1 MSADLREKLDE
12 SGKVILMEREA
23 FPDSTLSE
31 IYNPGAMPPGL
42 VKAHAMNE
50 KLVLSVYGLKPNA
63 SDEEILARLFE
74 CYVELSEPAL
84 FSEA

>member
-1 MSADLREKLDE
+1 
-12 SGKVILMEREA
+12 
-23 FPDSTLSE
+23 
-31 IYNPGAMPPGL
+31 
-42 VKAHAMNE
+42 MNE